1 MLQKHSTI
9 FRQRFAKQ
17 RAVVAGP
24 AGFEPATSGLEGR
37 RPILLGYGPSLLSF
51 RGALIKVAV
60 KEKGEE
66 NGDHFLLLSRTGR
79 SARPTMIPGPQIPP
93 SSPVEVV
100 LVFPSISSGLLP
112 STIRAVHCS
121 SQVL

>member
-1 MLQKHSTI
+1 
-9 FRQRFAKQ
+9 
-17 RAVVAGP
+17 
-24 AGFEPATSGLEGR
+24 
-37 RPILLGYGPSLLSF
+37 
-51 RGALIKVAV
+51 V

-66 NGDHFLLLSRTGR
+66 NGDHFLFLSRTGR

-93 SSPVEVV
+93 LPSDPVVV